1 MRSKKE
7 GKKKKTVYQSRHLG
21 AKITVIATA
30 VLLIACLGAWY
41 YIETTYT
48 VNTVYVEGNAH
59 YTDEEITDR
68 IMTGRLG
75 RNSIYLN
82 FKYRDKKIEDIPFV
96 SAVEVEIV
104 TPDTVRIRV
113 YEKSFAGYVS
123 YLGRYMY
130 FDRDGTIVESSEM
143 KTAGVPEVTGL
154 KFDHVVMYEK
164 LPVENDKIFARILDI
179 TQSLDKYELQADR
192 LFF

>member
-1 MRSKKE
+1 MSIKKE

-21 AKITVIATA
+21 VKVTVIATA

-59 YTDEEITDR
+59 YTNEEITDR

-82 FKYRDKKIEDIPFV
+82 FKYRDKKIE
-96 SAVEVEIV
+96 
-104 TPDTVRIRV
+104 
-113 YEKSFAGYVS
+113 KWG
-123 YLGRYMY
+123 
-130 FDRDGTIVESSEM
+130 
-143 KTAGVPEVTGL
+143 
-154 KFDHVVMYEK
+154 
-164 LPVENDKIFARILDI
+164 
-179 TQSLDKYELQADR
+179 
-192 LFF
+192 